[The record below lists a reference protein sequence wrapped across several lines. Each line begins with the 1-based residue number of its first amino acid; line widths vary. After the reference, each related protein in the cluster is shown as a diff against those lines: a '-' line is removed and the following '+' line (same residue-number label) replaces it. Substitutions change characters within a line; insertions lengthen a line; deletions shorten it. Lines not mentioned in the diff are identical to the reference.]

1 MGASQMRV
9 IRRTEVFGLSNWV
22 EEPFPEMG
30 KPGEE
35 QVGES
40 VGGVRN
46 HLSK

>member
-1 MGASQMRV
+1 MRV

-22 EEPFPEMG
+22 EPFPEMG

-40 VGGVRN
+40 VGGVRS